1 MPGASPGQLS
11 IKGCEMI
18 IVLLI
23 RASLAAV
30 LVMAGAAKLAD
41 TRSFAATFIA
51 LGVPAQRTFLLRGLA
66 LCIPLMELGLG
77 ITMVSGLWPGIINGV
92 VLVLLASF
100 SIVVFIALRRK
111 LHVVCRCFGTLSDS
125 QFTGKGLLRSLFLTL
140 LAGVVF
146 WSENMYPLQLHVS
159 PGATA
164 LLVAGFLLFA
174 LAAMQAAKTI
184 AVLKERMA

>member
-1 MPGASPGQLS
+1 
-11 IKGCEMI
+11 MI
-18 IVLLI
+18 QAILQVIVLLI

-41 TRSFAATFIA
+41 TRSFATTFIG
-51 LGVPAQRTFLLRGLA
+51 LGVPARRAFLLRGLA
-66 LCIPLMELGLG
+66 LIIPLVELGLG
-77 ITMVSGLWPGIINGV
+77 IAMVSGLWPGIINGA

-100 SIVVFIALRRK
+100 SIMVIIALRRK

-125 QFTGKGLLRSLFLTL
+125 QFTGKGLLRSLFLTV

-146 WSENMYPLQLHVS
+146 WSGNTFPLQLNAL
-159 PGATA
+159 PGTTV